1 MSVAVTATGRR
12 IAIIFEP
19 ILRMVVDLLRC
30 CRRISDGLD
39 VWYPDLFG
47 GVFPVALLGDLVAHS
62 IPAASFWYPSHRN
75 KMVIFIFALGEIMC
89 TGNCIGIVLAIE
101 GDGLCVRRVPRVSS
115 CALVV
120 PTCFNEH
127 TALVRACC
135 VMVVSRIWV
144 IEAVNR
150 GRRGFRGIPAH
161 ALVVPSH
168 LHETVLFVFA
178 GSIEVF
184 P

>member
-1 MSVAVTATGRR
+1 
-12 IAIIFEP
+12 
-19 ILRMVVDLLRC
+19 
-30 CRRISDGLD
+30 
-39 VWYPDLFG
+39 
-47 GVFPVALLGDLVAHS
+47 
-62 IPAASFWYPSHRN
+62 
-75 KMVIFIFALGEIMC
+75 MVIFIFALGEIMG
-89 TGNCIGIVLAIE
+89 TGNCIGIVLAIK
-101 GDGLCVRRVPRVSS
+101 GDGLCVRRVPS

-127 TALVRACC
+127 IALVRARC

-161 ALVVPSH
+161 ALVVPAN